1 MSSLEEE
8 RAALVEQLRAR
19 LPEMMEAIVARVR
32 DAVPDPV
39 HDEDPEYG
47 EGLRAAVI
55 AAIEFVLGGI
65 AHGDGRKVP
74 VPMAVVVQ
82 AHRAAREG
90 VSVGTVL
97 RRCIAGNARFEDFVV
112 QEAGR
117 GNGEGHPTVMGEA
130 LRTQA
135 VLFDRLSAS
144 IEAEYEEAS
153 ARTKRSQEQ
162 HRAELVHDLLAGRPI
177 DAAEFDYELDAWHLG
192 LIATGAGAAPAIRVV
207 AARLDREMLSV
218 AGSEGS
224 VWAWLGGPGRLAT
237 ADVEQAVSSGGLAD
251 VSLVLGEPAKG
262 PGGWRMT
269 HRQAHAALLVA
280 RRTPRR
286 VTCYVDVALA
296 ALALQ
301 VEVMARSL
309 IDTYL
314 APLDTPGNG
323 GPVLRDTLRAYLK
336 ARRSIS
342 STAAVLDVSRNTV
355 ERRLQKIEQRLGR
368 QLPACLAE
376 LEVALRLDDLGVAAS
391 TG

>member
-1 MSSLEEE
+1 M
-8 RAALVEQLRAR
+8 AEQLRAR
-19 LPEMMEAIVARVR
+19 LPEIIEAIVARVR

-39 HDEDPEYG
+39 RDEDPEYA

-55 AAIEFVLGGI
+55 AAIELVLSGI
-65 AHGDGRKVP
+65 AHGDGRKMP
-74 VPMAVVVQ
+74 VPLEVVAQ

-90 VSVGTVL
+90 VSVGAVL
-97 RRCIAGNARFEDFVV
+97 RRYIAGNARLEDFVV
-112 QEAGR
+112 QEANR
-117 GNGEGHPTVMGEA
+117 GNGGGRPTVMGEA

-144 IEAEYEEAS
+144 IEAEYKEAS
-153 ARTKRSQEQ
+153 AGAKRSQEQ

-177 DAAEFDYELDAWHLG
+177 EAAELGYELDAWHLG
-192 LIATGAGAAPAIRVV
+192 LIATGAGAAPAVRAI
-207 AARLDREMLSV
+207 AARLDRELLSV

-224 VWAWLGGPGRLAT
+224 LWAWLGGPRRLAT
-237 ADVEQAVSSGGLAD
+237 ADVEQAVRSGGLAD

-280 RRTPRR
+280 RRAPQGFTR
-286 VTCYVDVALA
+286 YADVALL

-323 GPVLRDTLRAYLK
+323 GPVLRDTLRAYFK
-336 ARRSIS
+336 AGRSVS
-342 STAAVLDVSRNTV
+342 STAAALAVSRNTV
-355 ERRLQKIEQRLGR
+355 ERRLQKIEQKLGR

-391 TG
+391 TADPSDR